1 MYFGCDVSKKELY
14 PLELKPSRIF
24 FPELILIKS
33 RYFRA
38 KALKLS
44 ESQSMSW
51 NIKEWKHLLNDVDQA
66 LLAQEKLTTKDTF
79 VKLELLLLKGRES
92 ITPET
97 TNRS

>member
-1 MYFGCDVSKKELY
+1 
-14 PLELKPSRIF
+14 
-24 FPELILIKS
+24 
-33 RYFRA
+33 
-38 KALKLS
+38 
-44 ESQSMSW
+44 MSL

>member
-44 ESQSMSW
+44 ESRSMPLAV
-51 NIKEWKHLLNDVDQA
+51 KEWKHLLTDVDQA
-66 LLAQEKLTTKDTF
+66 LLAQEKLTTKDIF
-79 VKLELLLLKGRES
+79 VKLELLLMKGITS
-92 ITPET
+92 IHLET
-97 TNRS
+97 TN

>member
-44 ESQSMSW
+44 ESRSMSLAV
-51 NIKEWKHLLNDVDQA
+51 KEWKHLLTDVDQA
-66 LLAQEKLTTKDTF
+66 LLAQEKLTTKDIF
-79 VKLELLLLKGRES
+79 VKLELLLMKGITS
-92 ITPET
+92 IHLET
-97 TNRS
+97 TN